1 MKNSIFICGLICLL
15 TSCSQSNKTEAKNS
29 IPGTYVRMSEH
40 EFGKE
45 YDTLVISEASD
56 LFQIQRRW
64 KYSRVLDGVAQEPE
78 YKEQK
83 TTASFDASNETLHE
97 NETGNAISYDSKN
110 GTLSIGTTKYQKLK

>member
-1 MKNSIFICGLICLL
+1 MKNSIFICGLLCLL
-15 TSCSQSNKTEAKNS
+15 SSCSQSNKTEAKNS

-56 LFQIQRRW
+56 LFQIQRKW
-64 KYSRVLDGVAQEPE
+64 KYARVLDGVAQEPE

-83 TTASFDASNETLHE
+83 TTASFDAGNETLHE

>member
-1 MKNSIFICGLICLL
+1 MKQSIFICGLICLL
-15 TSCSQSNKTEAKNS
+15 SSCSQSNKSEAKNT

-45 YDTLVISEASD
+45 YDTLVISEAND

-64 KYSRVLDGVAQEPE
+64 KYERVLDGVNQEPE
-78 YKEQK
+78 YKRQNS
-83 TTASFDASNETLHE
+83 TASFDANNQKLHE
-97 NETGNAISYDSKN
+97 NETGNAISYDSNN